1 MARYVVRRGWLH
13 LILLTGVGIFAF
25 PFVWMV
31 ATSIKTDE
39 EVVDPHWMP
48 AIPRFVAKSP
58 YVLPAPELNKPM
70 DVDAADWERL
80 LPELRSATDAAVRA
94 AILKQNVAVEVDPTA
109 LRESASAVLLNK
121 LAPRLNGKLWAGASQ
136 PALDAYRALLTPDA
150 IDGAIADRT
159 ARLEIRGLVL
169 RTLDART
176 FNLCDPR
183 EAGRGWAVES
193 GPGRLVQDASRTT
206 YLAYD
211 FGNSSASAA
220 PIVLRYDFT
229 APADAEQLHKV
240 IFSVACDDSWHQLDA
255 NLQIGGRRWVTDRTS
270 YLALHR
276 QLGMIFQPPS
286 FEDQTLRARLWV
298 PMNPTADVIV
308 PASGARKSSLWITI
322 RPSSTLAA
330 IWGKVTYN
338 YQRAFQQVPFWRYV
352 GNSVILVALCTL
364 GTLFSSTFVAYAFA
378 RLRWPGRGAALLLLL
393 STMMLPSQV
402 TMIPGFL
409 IWRTLGWYNTFNPM
423 WVPAWLGSALF
434 IFLMIQYM
442 KTIPRELEEAA
453 RIDGL
458 NAVQTWYYII
468 LPLVK
473 PAAAAIAI
481 MTVLG
486 AWNEFM
492 APLIYLRDQSR
503 FPLSLGLFGIRAD
516 QVSQGQSDWT
526 MIMAGNVLMILPVV
540 AMFVVFQKSF
550 VQGVTMS
557 GIKG

>member
-1 MARYVVRRGWLH
+1 MLA
-13 LILLTGVGIFAF
+13 
-25 PFVWMV
+25 
-31 ATSIKTDE
+31 S
-39 EVVDPHWMP
+39 
-48 AIPRFVAKSP
+48 
-58 YVLPAPELNKPM
+58 
-70 DVDAADWERL
+70 DVIND
-80 LPELRSATDAAVRA
+80 
-94 AILKQNVAVEVDPTA
+94 
-109 LRESASAVLLNK
+109 
-121 LAPRLNGKLWAGASQ
+121 
-136 PALDAYRALLTPDA
+136 
-150 IDGAIADRT
+150 AIADRT

-176 FNLCDPR
+176 FNLCDPKN
-183 EAGRGWAVES
+183 AGGGWIVES

-211 FGNSSASAA
+211 FGSRSSTA
-220 PIVLRYDFT
+220 PVVLRYDFT
-229 APADAEQLHKV
+229 APADAERLHKV

-255 NLQIGGRRWVTDRTS
+255 TLQIGGRRWITDRTS
-270 YLALHR
+270 WLAQHR
-276 QLGMIFQPPS
+276 QLSMIFQPPS
-286 FEDQTLRARLWV
+286 FEDSTLQAKLWV
-298 PMNPTADVIV
+298 PMKPAGDMNV
-308 PASGARKSSLWITI
+308 PESDARKSSLWITI

-330 IWGKVTYN
+330 VWGKVAYN

-352 GNSVILVALCTL
+352 GNSLILVALCTI

-378 RLRWPGRGAALLLLL
+378 RLRWPGRGAALVLLL

-402 TMIPGFL
+402 TMIPSFL

-423 WVPAWLGSALF
+423 WVPAWLGSAFF

-516 QVSQGQSDWT
+516 QTSQGQSDWT
-526 MIMAGNVLMILPVV
+526 LLMAGNVLMILPVM
-540 AMFVVFQKSF
+540 AMFLIFQKSF
-550 VQGVTMS
+550 IQGVTMS